1 MTKEKIM
8 AKKNKNLI
16 KVDHN
21 IFYSNVERRLAM
33 KHALVSIL
41 DLHIP
46 CEHDVCPTCEVD
58 SPCPTTN
65 EIDKVIWALSI

>member
-1 MTKEKIM
+1 M

-16 KVDHN
+16 KIDQG

-33 KHALVSIL
+33 KHALVTIL

-46 CEHDVCPTCEVD
+46 CEHDHCPTCKVE
-58 SPCPTTN
+58 SPCPTVT
-65 EIDKVIWALSI
+65 EIDKVLWAISL

>member
-1 MTKEKIM
+1 M

-33 KHALVSIL
+33 KHELVSIL

>member
-1 MTKEKIM
+1 M

-46 CEHDVCPTCEVD
+46 CEHDVCPTCEID